1 LRHVKINDIN
11 DNLFKDITIDLTNAN
26 LR

>member
-1 LRHVKINDIN
+1 LIHVQINDIN